1 MQRTYLTGTTFLWM
15 VLLSGVMY
23 GQASSYPTELYSGEN
38 IITLKAPAGIRSIE
52 ALFDSSTASLVEI
65 RGMGGIGDLSGCPD
79 SHKVQLHVNT
89 VTQTLRVQFVV
100 VDCNG
105 KRNPVGLTNRIWRL
119 DEVLFPDAEVGD
131 TICRPFQIGLQTI
144 GGFGGIPAT
153 TGEYLDSVSV
163 PIPQVFLRYSFPPPL
178 QIRTGSNYRYN
189 VCFVADK
196 PGVYRFP
203 VLTWMRRTQPADG
216 YTNYAIAD
224 TGVIRVL
231 PKRKGPNLS
240 DRGIDTAGADNP
252 EPVTDPTTFRS
263 IAVPNAVIPPRGKWF
278 VGNYDLLGWTG
289 GYSVADEL
297 LLFVGGAPPLPDDW
311 GGINGDLFWAAGAG
325 LKVGTGFGK
334 FNIAAGYAF
343 AVSTLDKELTAD
355 ELDSRIT
362 LNIPYAAVSYGTDD
376 SRVSLTGGVALKRHS
391 TWVFEDNHRVEFDT
405 AAYFGTLGGD
415 YRFARHWKVAGE
427 FALMQTLDV
436 APLIVTA
443 RYFTNKF
450 ALDAGL
456 GYAGFVLNDA
466 DKPKFPFVPVLSA
479 VFVF

>member
-1 MQRTYLTGTTFLWM
+1 MQRTYLTGTVFLWM
-15 VLLSGVMY
+15 LALSAVMY
-23 GQASSYPTELYSGEN
+23 GQASTYPTELYSGEN
-38 IITLKAPAGIRSIE
+38 IITFKAPAGIRSIE
-52 ALFDSSTASLVEI
+52 ARFDSLTASYTEI
-65 RGMGGIGDLSGCPD
+65 KGMGGVGDLSGCPD
-79 SHKVQLHVNT
+79 SHKVQIRVNT
-89 VTQTLRVQFVV
+89 VTQIYNAQFVV
-100 VDCNG
+100 TDCNG
-105 KRNPVGLTNRIWRL
+105 IQTNVNLRNNQTWNL
-119 DEVLFPDAEVGD
+119 DEVPFPDAEVGD
-131 TICRPFQIGLQTI
+131 TICRPFQISLNGI
-144 GGFGGIPAT
+144 GTGGQF
-153 TGEYLDSVSV
+153 LDSISV

-178 QIRTGSNYRYN
+178 QIRTGQNYRYN

-203 VLTWMRRTQPADG
+203 VLTWMRRGQPADG

-240 DRGIDTAGADNP
+240 GIDIDTSGADNP

-311 GGINGDLFWAAGAG
+311 AGINGDMFWAVGGGA
-325 LKVGTGFGK
+325 KVGTGFGK
-334 FNIAAGYAF
+334 LNIAAGYAF
-343 AVSTLDKELTAD
+343 AVSTLDKEFTVD

-362 LNIPYAAVSYGTDD
+362 LNMPYAAVSYGTDD
-376 SRVSLTGGVALKRHS
+376 SRVSLTGGLALKQHS

-405 AAYFGTLGGD
+405 TAYFVTLGGD

-436 APLIVTA
+436 APLLVTA
-443 RYFTNKF
+443 RYFTNRF

-466 DKPKFPFVPVLSA
+466 DKPQFPFVPVLSA
-479 VFVF
+479 VVVF